1 MSDRSY
7 NGWKNYETWVV
18 NLWLTNEQYTY
29 EYWMDR
35 AREVYKHKARAT
47 PSFSKKE
54 EAVYMI
60 AEDLKDG
67 HEQAMDN
74 MMQDSGMTASLWTDL
89 LTNSLADVDWRAI
102 AQHVVDDAVESETV

>member
-1 MSDRSY
+1 MSDKSY

-18 NLWLTNEQYTY
+18 NLWLTNEQHPY

-35 AREVYKHKARAT
+35 AREIYNYKAQTTKY
-47 PSFSKKE
+47 FSKKE

-67 HEQAMDN
+67 HEQAMDD
-74 MMQDSGMTASLWTDL
+74 MMQNSNMTASLWTDL
-89 LTNSLADVDWRAI
+89 LTHSLADVDWREI
-102 AQHVVDDAVESETV
+102 AQHMLDAALESETV